1 MATLYNRVHHVSV
14 LVLMRAFG
22 QEQRMGMLD
31 VDRIDPLAI
40 TFDMYAFDRVPAE
53 SSSLQHVNM
62 YGLNKFITSSASVLE
77 VNRER
82 VHRRPASEERAR
94 QKTSIE
100 HKVDF
105 AARREGSWRTVPT
118 HRELYQMRPTHT
130 PTTHRARHLPVR

>member
-1 MATLYNRVHHVSV
+1 
-14 LVLMRAFG
+14 
-22 QEQRMGMLD
+22 MGMLD

-62 YGLNKFITSSASVLE
+62 YGLNNFITLSASVLE

-130 PTTHRARHLPVR
+130 HQPHTEHATYLYGKRRRPFLALCRAGVANVPSRSWST